1 MNVKTA
7 LFYIL
12 CATGGGA
19 LAYGLTLMLG
29 DNTPPRAVMLAGVQG
44 APGDGNTAL
53 NAAMGRV
60 LSNIDVPLVEE
71 MHACSFAVS
80 AEVSTRLRG
89 GSQEI
94 GIVWQVHD
102 TTGRPLGEV
111 EQATVVEAG
120 SLDSG
125 WGTEASLAARNA
137 RDGLIAILRT
147 PREGCA

>member
-12 CATGGGA
+12 CASVGGGLAYA
-19 LAYGLTLMLG
+19 LALMLG
-29 DNTPPRAVMLAGVQG
+29 GAAPQRAVMLAGVQG

-60 LSNIDVPLVEE
+60 LSNIDVPLVDE
-71 MHACSFAVS
+71 MHACAFAVS

-89 GSQEI
+89 ESQEI

-137 RDGLIAILRT
+137 RDGLIAIIRT
-147 PREGCA
+147 PRKGCA